1 MGVSQEDINLDQV
14 PLGEDTKSWV
24 LRSDSRVYHNG
35 EVLFSLEGRVEE
47 GDIVVSVANIYI
59 YFLLQLCMNLF
70 RYFP

>member
-47 GDIVVSVANIYI
+47 GDIIVSIAIIRICGYVT
-59 YFLLQLCMNLF
+59 
-70 RYFP
+70 